1 MRLIDADWLLS
12 YLDLDDMDFPE
23 SIETMEKIDIKLAIN
38 DVPTEAVLC
47 EDCEYYLPRENIVGF
62 CTYGKCEN
70 EVRYDDFCSRG
81 R

>member
-12 YLDLDDMDFPE
+12 YMDLDDMDAFE
-23 SIETMEKIDIKLAIN
+23 ATETREKIDIKLAID

-47 EDCEYYLPRENIVGF
+47 EDCEYYLPREKIVGF
-62 CTYGKCEN
+62 CTYGRCEN